1 MLRVA
6 SIGRNRVA
14 DHLMGK
20 VPVKPVA
27 QGAKT
32 VGAFAARVT
41 AKAFEDHGLS
51 HAVLLGDWP
60 AIAGVE
66 LAQFTRP
73 ERLIWPR
80 RGEAKRS
87 SSEARQASP
96 GATLV
101 LRVEGPRAIEIQH
114 IAPQL
119 IERLNTYLGYGAI
132 ARIRIE
138 QAPLGTPSNEN
149 PKPGGFEEAGTAYP
163 TDDLDEIDDEGLR
176 AALARLGRQTR

>member
-1 MLRVA
+1 MA
-6 SIGRNRVA
+6 N
-14 DHLMGK
+14 D
-20 VPVKPVA
+20 PVKPVA
-27 QGAKT
+27 QGAKA

-51 HAVLLGDWP
+51 HAALLADWP
-60 AIAGVE
+60 AIAGAD

-73 ERLIWPR
+73 ERLVWPR
-80 RGEAKRS
+80 RTEAAQDPSEAKQQSR
-87 SSEARQASP
+87 

-119 IERLNTYLGYGAI
+119 IERLNTYLGFGAI

-138 QAPLGTPSNEN
+138 QAPLDAPANESL
-149 PKPGGFEEAGTAYP
+149 KPGGFDEAGTAYQA
-163 TDDLDEIDDEGLR
+163 DDLSDIEDEDLR
-176 AALARLGRQTR
+176 GALARLGRHTR

>member
-1 MLRVA
+1 MA
-6 SIGRNRVA
+6 N
-14 DHLMGK
+14 D
-20 VPVKPVA
+20 PVKPIA
-27 QGAKT
+27 QGAKA

-51 HAVLLGDWP
+51 HATLLADWP
-60 AIAGVE
+60 AIAGNE
-66 LAQFTRP
+66 LAQFTQP
-73 ERLIWPR
+73 ERLVWPR
-80 RGEAKRS
+80 RAEAAPDGPGTKH
-87 SSEARQASP
+87 ASQ

-119 IERLNTYLGYGAI
+119 IERLNTYLGFGAI

-138 QAPLGTPSNEN
+138 QAPLSAPANEN
-149 PKPGGFEEAGTAYP
+149 PKPGGFEEAGAAYLA
-163 TDDLDEIDDEGLR
+163 DDLTEIDDEGLR